1 MALLKFLYRYC
12 TAHHGRKPSIDDIF
26 DAITY
31 RMIGDIAAD
40 LRVLDREQLTIGA
53 RLAIAE
59 RKCTVF
65 NITVKGCKQLII
77 CYPKLPLV
85 NIVV

>member
-65 NITVKGCKQLII
+65 NITVKGQALINGD
-77 CYPKLPLV
+77 CRNV
-85 NIVV
+85 EQ